1 MNDIVVIAP
10 FEELYTLSKKIIK
23 ENFFDNVDV
32 LLGDMNRGLELA
44 EKAIKE
50 GAKIIVSRGGTYKL
64 IKGSF
69 NIPVVEIG
77 ITSFDLLRVFKNV
90 KGYKG
95 KIGAIGY
102 GNVIRGCEIIGDIL
116 DLDLLKIEVDWDE
129 NVKEIVNPYIEK
141 GIKIFIGDTIA
152 NRLKEIPN
160 IKSYVIKS
168 GEESVLAAINEARRA
183 LELMQAEKER
193 AEQLKTITDFVHDGI
208 ISIDE
213 KERIVLINNTAKAL
227 FNLDDSIIG
236 DRVQD
241 VVPNTRLH
249 EVLRTG
255 QAQIGE
261 LQDIGKA
268 KITTNR
274 IPIVVDGK
282 IKGVVAT
289 FNDVT
294 ELQRLERNIRI
305 KLSKKGFLAKY
316 SFDDIIYSSDLMERT
331 IKRAKMYSPYDSPIL
346 IMGRT
351 GVGKELFAQSIHNYS
366 DRSSRPFVAINC
378 AALPP
383 SLIESEL
390 FGYVEGAFTGA
401 NRKGKAGLFELAH
414 SGTIFLDEI
423 SELPL
428 KLQGRLLR
436 VLQEKEVMRIG
447 DDKVIPIDVRI
458 ICATN
463 RDLMKLVKEGKFR
476 EDLYY
481 RINIL
486 SLRIPSL
493 NERKEDIETL
503 AKFFLKKYAEKY
515 NKRIEEIDED
525 LLAYLRQYDYRGNV
539 RELEGIIER
548 AVVLATGR
556 KLGLSNIKLSHRNTP
571 VEGDKA
577 REDKIFL
584 VHEDL
589 SLEELNKSYIRHV
602 LEQNN
607 GSVSE
612 TARVL
617 GISRS
622 TIWRKLKDDAN

>member
-10 FEELYTLSKKIIK
+10 FEELYRLSKKIIK

-116 DLDLLKIEVDWDE
+116 DLDLVKIEVDWDE

-331 IKRAKMYSPYDSPIL
+331 IKRAKMYSPFDSPIL

>member
-10 FEELYTLSKKIIK
+10 FEELYRLSKKIIK

-44 EKAIKE
+44 EEAIKE
-50 GAKIIVSRGGTYKL
+50 GAKIIVSRGGTYRL

-116 DLDLLKIEVDWDE
+116 DLDLVKIEVDWDE
-129 NVKEIVNPYIEK
+129 NVKEIVNPYIK
-141 GIKIFIGDTIA
+141 MGIKIFIGDTIA

-213 KERIVLINNTAKAL
+213 KERIVLINNNAKAL
-227 FNLDDSIIG
+227 FNLDDSNIG

>member
-10 FEELYTLSKKIIK
+10 FEELYRLSKKIIK

-44 EKAIKE
+44 EEAIKE
-50 GAKIIVSRGGTYKL
+50 GAKIIVSRGGTYRL

-116 DLDLLKIEVDWDE
+116 DLDLVKIEVDWDE
-129 NVKEIVNPYIEK
+129 NVKEIVNPYIK
-141 GIKIFIGDTIA
+141 MGIKIFIGDTIA

-227 FNLDDSIIG
+227 FNLDDSNIG

-249 EVLRTG
+249 EVVRTG